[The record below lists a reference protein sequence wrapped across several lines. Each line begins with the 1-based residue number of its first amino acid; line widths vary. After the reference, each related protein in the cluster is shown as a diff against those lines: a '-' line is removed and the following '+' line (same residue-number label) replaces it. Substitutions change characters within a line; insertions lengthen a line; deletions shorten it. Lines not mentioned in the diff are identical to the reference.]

1 MKRLI
6 LSVIVLLAGI
16 CAKAQIQT
24 TASELAEKIA
34 QRMKDSLSLST
45 EQKNGI
51 YTINMQLHTQKQ
63 NYRQQYSNIDSLQY
77 YIQRVESTRDSLYKI
92 IIGQELYLQYKSRK
106 RNLVRNN

>member
-6 LSVIVLLAGI
+6 LTVIVLLTVI
-16 CAKAQIQT
+16 CAKAQNQT

-34 QRMKDSLSLST
+34 QRMKDSLSLSA
-45 EQKNGI
+45 EQKSTI

-77 YIQRVESTRDSLYKI
+77 HIQRVESTRDSLYKNV
-92 IIGQELYLQYKSRK
+92 IGQELYLQYKSRK
-106 RNLVRNN
+106 RNLISNN